1 PGNQG
6 QGERGEGGPPP
17 GPPLLPRDTTLYIQT
32 LDTDGNVVNQS
43 PNLDQPLPIPPQ
55 SLHEALEGHEVH
67 DTVTYGQGRVELYT
81 APLMR
86 GNQVVGVLQVG
97 APLESVD
104 ARLAEIRLLLALA
117 VLVAVGVAAA
127 IGWFLA
133 VRALRPVDRMTRV
146 AHAIGVSGDLS
157 QRIDG
162 SSQQD
167 ELGRLAATFNEMLER
182 LQKAFEDQ

>member
-1 PGNQG
+1 
-6 QGERGEGGPPP
+6 
-17 GPPLLPRDTTLYIQT
+17 TLYIQT
-32 LDTDGNVVNQS
+32 LDTDGNVLDKS
-43 PNLDQPLPIPPQ
+43 PNLDQPLPIPPRT
-55 SLHEALEGHEVH
+55 LREALEGHEVH
-67 DTVTYGQGRVELYT
+67 DTVTYGQERVELYT
-81 APLMR
+81 APLLR
-86 GNQVVGVLQVG
+86 GNQVAGVLQVG

-146 AHAIGVSGDLS
+146 AHTIGESGDLT
-157 QRIDG
+157 QRINMPP
-162 SSQQD
+162 QKD

-182 LQKAFEDQ
+182 